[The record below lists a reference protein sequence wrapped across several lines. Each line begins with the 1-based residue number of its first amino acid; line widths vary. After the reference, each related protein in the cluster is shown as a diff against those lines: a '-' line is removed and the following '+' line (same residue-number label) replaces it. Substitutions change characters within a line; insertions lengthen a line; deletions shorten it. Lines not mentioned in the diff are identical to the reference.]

1 MFVIL
6 AIVAG
11 VILALMLDITIPSSL
26 TPYVAIFILAAL
38 DSVLGAVR
46 AGMEKKFNF
55 TIFITGLLGN
65 GLIAAALTYFGKK
78 IGVDLYVAAVLVF
91 GMRLFQNFASTRRHL
106 FQRFIKNRDQD
117 AQS

>member
-38 DSVLGAVR
+38 DSVLGALR

-117 AQS
+117 VQS

>member
-11 VILALMLDITIPSSL
+11 VILALMLDVTIPSSL

-38 DSVLGAVR
+38 DSVLGALR

>member
-1 MFVIL
+1 MIAIL
-6 AIVAG
+6 AIAVG
-11 VILALMLDITIPSSL
+11 TVLALMLDVTIPSSL

-38 DSVLGAVR
+38 DSVLGALR

-55 TIFITGLLGN
+55 TIFVSGLVGN
-65 GLIAAALTYFGKK
+65 GLIAAGLTYFGKR

-106 FQRFIKNRDQD
+106 FQRFAKNRDQD